1 MLDFNVESSPR
12 LSLAE
17 PGKTARAVRD
27 RRATAAGTPPASG
40 AAPKRRRHDGLN
52 RGKQAPLEW

>member
-1 MLDFNVESSPR
+1 MFNFNVESSNR

-27 RRATAAGTPPASG
+27 RRATVAETPPAPS